1 LPKHFAV
8 KRIENNIR
16 IKLTA
21 RERVNYLM
29 DEGSFEEI
37 GMLVTHRTT
46 DFGMEKNSIM
56 AMESSQDMEP

>member
-1 LPKHFAV
+1 
-8 KRIENNIR
+8 
-16 IKLTA
+16 
-21 RERVNYLM
+21 M

-37 GMLVTHRTT
+37 GMLVTRTT